1 MPHGW
6 RRPLKIKVRECVES
20 DRWLK
25 PSSLSTGMG
34 DHPGSVTKSMSSL
47 DVGLGVEVV
56 SSKLDQLLL
65 PSPKAS
71 SWAGS

>member
-1 MPHGW
+1 MPHGRW
-6 RRPLKIKVRECVES
+6 KPLKIKRREGMES
-20 DRWLK
+20 DTWLK

-34 DHPGSVTKSMSSL
+34 DHPGSVTKSMSSSG
-47 DVGLGVEVV
+47 VGLGVEVV

-65 PSPKAS
+65 PSQIAS

>member
-6 RRPLKIKVRECVES
+6 WRPLKIKVRECVES
-20 DRWLK
+20 DTWLK

-34 DHPGSVTKSMSSL
+34 DHPGSVTKSMSSS
-47 DVGLGVEVV
+47 DVGLGVEVDRG
-56 SSKLDQLLL
+56 KLDQLLL
-65 PSPKAS
+65 PSQIAS